1 MKIVEFDFAR
11 KVNASHAAIMWNY
24 WDHEH
29 LYVVHEN
36 YKDAKIIHENENYAA
51 YLLTYK
57 IPIFRFLTSRSLNIQ
72 ILEDKNTLKVFNMGF
87 LNLPIQTTITVNE
100 FDQDHSEVK
109 MNYKFYLKGWRR
121 VLEPFLLRMVK
132 SWNEKTWKEDLSLK
146 LRRTKIQ
153 RLGFKDFTGLP
164 PLKNRPIDGKI
175 ENNLPIKRHKNSP
188 LNVKQNNNKC

>member
-1 MKIVEFDFAR
+1 MKILEFDFTR
-11 KVNASHAAIMWNY
+11 KVKASHAAIMWNY

-36 YKDAKIIHENENYAA
+36 YKDAKIIYEKDNYAV

-57 IPIFRFLTSRSLNIQ
+57 LPIFRFLTSKSLNIQ
-72 ILEDKNTLKVFNMGF
+72 ILENKNTLKIFNMGF
-87 LNLPIQTTITVNE
+87 LNLPIHTTITVNE

-109 MNYKFYLKGWRR
+109 INYKFYLKGWRR
-121 VLEPFLLRMVK
+121 VLEPFLPKMIK
-132 SWNEKTWKEDLSLK
+132 SWNEKTWREDLSLK

-164 PLKNRPIDGKI
+164 ILKERKNDGKI
-175 ENNLPIKRHKNSP
+175 EIKLPIKRHKNSP
-188 LNVKQNNNKC
+188 LDVK